1 MKKFLFAA
9 GVVTLLAGCS
19 IRHEVVKDY
28 PQYLLNNPEQSNLAH
43 TQAAS
48 QYDMAPGT
56 RAHSYEFRS
65 AMVGYAHLWVVEFG
79 KILSDTL
86 QSNDVQQAFGS
97 MTDANGS
104 KVPGGLLIFDLQ
116 NYTFVDKG
124 AHISLKVT
132 YQRDGS
138 DLFSKVYDANG
149 DTQGGKMFW
158 GGPFAMKNAIQ
169 QSTKLAL
176 DQVLRELIIDLNAL
190 PRMGE

>member
-1 MKKFLFAA
+1 MKKLIVAA
-9 GVVTLLAGCS
+9 AVLAMLAGCS

-28 PQYLLNNPEQSNLAH
+28 PQYLQNNADQSKLDA

-48 QYDMAPGT
+48 HYDMAPDT

-79 KILSDTL
+79 KVLSDTL
-86 QSNDVQQAFGS
+86 QSADVQRAFGS
-97 MTDANGS
+97 LVDANGS
-104 KVPGGLLIFDLQ
+104 KAPGGLLIFDLQ

-132 YQRDGS
+132 YQRDGN
-138 DLFSKVYDANG
+138 DLFSKVYDTDGA
-149 DTQGGKMFW
+149 TQGGKMFW

-176 DQVLRELIIDLNAL
+176 DEVLRQLIVDLNA
-190 PRMGE
+190 PPQGG